1 MATERAA
8 KRWGE
13 VLEAGLGLT
22 LAGLVWRVWPWTQL
36 PRLGREDV
44 WFALAWLV
52 LLALPA
58 LVDLTGLIPATWRQ
72 PESARSRACRRGA
85 FALGLLFLA
94 LLLCGRELGNYKLWL
109 GAAYLAAVNLRL
121 TGLTMDLALSPE
133 SGGRAGRLRIAACLA
148 GVAALAV
155 LLLAPWAR
163 TDLVLAPWP
172 SPEVLAR
179 VAGAALLWG
188 ITCGGVFLALR
199 LYGVQAR
206 NAWLTFLALG
216 LGLGPA
222 LALTWPPLWQLALP
236 PPLLLGLSLP
246 RLLRPLPPG
255 GEPEPSDPPPLYWLL
270 RAMVLLWWGLGVVI
284 TLALAW
290 WRPEVGLSLEQATW
304 LRAVGLGAFL
314 VICAGL
320 LAAYS
325 LPLLGR
331 QEWSEPGPGGRLLG
345 TLVSALALLVALAP
359 LLLMNRPQIDPEG
372 AELLALS
379 RAELLHSSV
388 HLGPDNPELVLKAP
402 SWLNN
407 VSRVMVVSL
416 LANGVHVQENQTV
429 AQVIVM
435 DDQGIPHVFN
445 LQAGVD
451 TAEWA
456 LAKRAVSLSAR
467 HGPAPVAQSWRIH
480 DPSGET
486 FSAQSY
492 LSGLFLGGKV
502 NRVESVTIRY
512 LYENQANTVPVSLE
526 VRRVALN

>member
-1 MATERAA
+1 MATESAA
-8 KRWGE
+8 GRWGE
-13 VLEAGLGLT
+13 ALEAGLGLT
-22 LAGLVWRVWPWTQL
+22 LAGLVWQVWPWTRL
-36 PRLGREDV
+36 PRLGREEV

-58 LVDLTGLIPATWRQ
+58 LVDLAGLVPAACRR
-72 PESARSRACRRGA
+72 PESARARACRRGT
-85 FALGLLFLA
+85 FALGMIFLA
-94 LLLCGRELGNYKLWL
+94 LLLSGRELGNYKLWL
-109 GAAYLAAVNLRL
+109 GAVYLAAVNLRL
-121 TGLTMDLALSPE
+121 TGLTMDLALAPE
-133 SGGRAGRLRIAACLA
+133 DRGRAGLLRVAACLT
-148 GVAALAV
+148 GVALLAG

-163 TDLVLAPWP
+163 TDLVLDGWP
-172 SPEVLAR
+172 GLRSLAR
-179 VAGAALLWG
+179 VGGGALLWG
-188 ITCGGVFLALR
+188 LTCGGVYLALR

-206 NAWLTFLALG
+206 GAWLSFLALG

-236 PPLLLGLSLP
+236 LPLLLALSLP
-246 RLLRPLPPG
+246 RLLRPLPPA
-255 GEPEPSDPPPLYWLL
+255 ETPDPEEAVPLYWLL

-290 WRPEVGLSLEQATW
+290 WRPEVGLALEQATW

-314 VICAGL
+314 VVCAGL

-325 LPLLGR
+325 LPLMGR
-331 QEWSEPGPGGRLLG
+331 QEWSEPGPGSRLLG

-359 LLLMNRPQIDPEG
+359 LLMMNRPQSEPEG
-372 AELLALS
+372 AEILSLS
-379 RAELLHSSV
+379 RAELLQAPV
-388 HLGPDNPELVLKAP
+388 HLGPDNPEVVLKVP

-407 VSRVMVVSL
+407 VSRVLVVSL
-416 LANGVHVQENQTV
+416 LANGVQVQENQTV
-429 AQVIVM
+429 AQVIVL
-435 DDQGIPHVFN
+435 DDQGVPHVFN

-456 LAKRAVSLSAR
+456 LTKRAVSLSAR
-467 HGPAPVAQSWRIH
+467 HSAAPVAQSWLVH

-492 LSGLFLGGKV
+492 LSGLFLGAKL
-502 NRVESVTIRY
+502 NRAESVTVRY
-512 LYENQANTVPVSLE
+512 LYENPDNAIPVGLE